1 MKLLNLCSLQ
11 GDLHSAQYKSV
22 PVSGKKYKVIVIEN
36 DGKIREM
43 IKAKQ
48 NPQNLGGYLKA
59 TQVNSLPLCWE
70 PLVQKAGQ
78 ESGIN
83 LRKNRFTAEL
93 CLKAQKNIRPQTSN
107 KHSSFI
113 FQYKCN
119 C

>member
-1 MKLLNLCSLQ
+1 MGICIQPSANQYLCL
-11 GDLHSAQYKSV
+11 
-22 PVSGKKYKVIVIEN
+22 GKKCKIVVIEN
-36 DGKIREM
+36 DGKVREI
-43 IKAKQ
+43 IKTKQ
-48 NPQNLGGYLKA
+48 NKPSKPRRIFEGYSCQLLAFMLGA
-59 TQVNSLPLCWE
+59 
-70 PLVQKAGQ
+70 LVQKAGQ

-93 CLKAQKNIRPQTSN
+93 FLRAQKNIRPQTSN